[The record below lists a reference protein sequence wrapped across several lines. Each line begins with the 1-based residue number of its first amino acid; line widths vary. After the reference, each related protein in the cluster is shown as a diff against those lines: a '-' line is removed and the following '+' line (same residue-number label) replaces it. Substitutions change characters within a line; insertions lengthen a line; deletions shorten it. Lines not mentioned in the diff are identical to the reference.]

1 MKGAAGYLVAAALL
15 AVVGAGCLGV
25 WWLEGR
31 VVEAEEAFETLAFD
45 RSQRDADAL
54 ERDLEYASRLPWIG
68 SGPLNELRARRVAAN
83 YWRGEYARIVP
94 SGADATAAI
103 APDNTAL
110 QLVAANAVY
119 RAGMQTAKDRDSLLQ
134 VIDRS
139 LTAYRSVL
147 RNSSTNEDAAYN
159 YELLVRLRGQAART
173 GRRQPQPAAV
183 DAAAKTSPHG
193 ARGGPPPARDSQPF
207 EILIPQD
214 KDAPDESPDAGR
226 SGALRRRG

>member
-1 MKGAAGYLVAAALL
+1 MRGAAGYLVAAALL
-15 AVVGAGCLGV
+15 TVLGAACLGA

-31 VVEAEEAFETLAFD
+31 IAEAEQAFGTLAFE
-45 RSQRDADAL
+45 RSQRGLDGL
-54 ERDLEYASRLPWIG
+54 ERYLEYVSRLPWIG
-68 SGPLNELRARRVAAN
+68 SGPLSELRARRVAAD
-83 YWRGEYARIVP
+83 YWRGEYGSIVP
-94 SGADATAAI
+94 AGGDPTAAI

-119 RAGMQTAKDRDSLLQ
+119 RAGMQTAKDREMLLQ

-147 RNSSTNEDAAYN
+147 RNAPSNEDAAYN
-159 YELLVRLRGQAART
+159 YEYLVRLRAQAARSA
-173 GRRQPQPAAV
+173 RRQPAPA
-183 DAAAKTSPHG
+183 DAASRTSPHG
-193 ARGGPPPARDSQPF
+193 TRGAPPPERQAQPF

-214 KDAPDESPDAGR
+214 KGTPDESPDAGR